1 MYVKKEDY
9 LHETSIDLNV
19 EFRGSNYD
27 SANAIDEFID
37 RAEEA
42 TIDYL
47 KYNYDNEDDFIEKM
61 SESTL
66 AKFKKGL
73 IYQIQYFVQ
82 VGEIYNDA
90 TTDKPILCNRAKSI
104 FRTIGL
110 CNYRGY

>member
-19 EFRGSNYD
+19 EFRGGNYD

-47 KYNYDNEDDFIEKM
+47 KFNYDNEDVFIDKM
-61 SESTL
+61 SEQTL
-66 AKFKKGL
+66 EKFKKGL

-82 VGEIYNDA
+82 VGEIYNQN
-90 TTDKPILCNRAKSI
+90 TDQPILCNRAMSI
-104 FRTIGL
+104 FRQIGL
-110 CNYRGY
+110 CNYRCY